1 MVVGVVTGLVK
12 KKLKDQLKKQVKDA
26 LKDKL
31 KDTFSQPVKKRVGKV
46 KAKFSE
52 AKDFSFKKAVKG
64 RVQRAKDVAGSI
76 GDLER
81 MKKETIRRLGSST
94 VPPGG
99 RALANV
105 QELNLGLG
113 KKKKKKRKDFL

>member
-1 MVVGVVTGLVK
+1 MVVGVVTGVVK
-12 KKLKDQLKKQVKDA
+12 KKLKDELKKKVKDA
-26 LKDKL
+26 LKEKL
-31 KDTFSQPVKKRVGKV
+31 KDTFSQPIKKRVGKV
-46 KAKFSE
+46 KAKLSE
-52 AKDFSFKKAVKG
+52 AKGFSFKKAVKG

-76 GDLER
+76 GDLE
-81 MKKETIRRLGSST
+81 KTKEETLRRLATST

-113 KKKKKKRKDFL
+113 KKKKKRKDLL